1 MPREFPDKI
10 SSNVKTKQGTCG
22 PFSFSSIQQDFSRFF
37 KIKASSAFNHHYGH
51 WLWSQTCEPSIL
63 RNQYEILYLTVF
75 IPGKS
80 LIYSERLTTLLW
92 STLVCLN
99 FQSNAV
105 ETRLMIRYGVSMNH
119 RSGTAADKLEKAGFQ
134 NVAYLLNGLQ
144 KVEPGTGCKSSA
156 VSFWCIFLL
165 YKKNPG
171 STHTKLH

>member
-1 MPREFPDKI
+1 MK
-10 SSNVKTKQGTCG
+10 
-22 PFSFSSIQQDFSRFF
+22 
-37 KIKASSAFNHHYGH
+37 
-51 WLWSQTCEPSIL
+51 
-63 RNQYEILYLTVF
+63 YLMVF
-75 IPGKS
+75 IPGK
-80 LIYSERLTTLLW
+80 LLVYFERLTTLLW

-99 FQSNAV
+99 FQSNAK
-105 ETRLMIRYGVSMNH
+105 ETRLMIRHGVSMNH

-165 YKKNPG
+165 YMRNSG